1 MTSVHRPKRQHTD
14 TMRIYLAKLRA
25 EPSWV
30 KYRKGADALG
40 EYAQGDTTLRQLADK
55 HGVSLDTLR
64 YYMRRVEFDRAIA
77 ADRALC
83 SITHLFLHPK
93 VGEFLSRYDELHPQV
108 EKEREAV

>member
-1 MTSVHRPKRQHTD
+1 MTSVYGPKRQHTD

-25 EPSWV
+25 EPRWV
-30 KYRKGADALG
+30 KERKAAAALD
-40 EYAQGDTTLRQLADK
+40 EYAQGGGTMRQLADK

-64 YYMRRVEFDRAIA
+64 CYMYRVEFDRAKA
-77 ADRALC
+77 AERALC

-108 EKEREAV
+108 EKERGAV